1 MLDSRLAEE
10 DFPVTPG
17 VASAGSPGITQET
30 EELPLLDIPFMLT
43 SFLLSQVTPVYP
55 LCPLLTLT
63 PLSPGAGPLPGLAAA
78 VSGRVWSRLSG
89 CSPGLA
95 PALDCAVC
103 LVTSR

>member
-43 SFLLSQVTPVYP
+43 SFLLSQVTPV
-55 LCPLLTLT
+55 
-63 PLSPGAGPLPGLAAA
+63 
-78 VSGRVWSRLSG
+78 
-89 CSPGLA
+89 
-95 PALDCAVC
+95 
-103 LVTSR
+103 